1 MYINVSKDTYVHRHT
16 CTCAKYIYTCVYIHA
31 HMNTHTSINTHAHI
45 DKEIHTQRIWEKK
58 MPQY

>member
-16 CTCAKYIYTCVYIHA
+16 CTRIKYTYTCVYIHA
-31 HMNTHTSINTHAHI
+31 HMSTHTSINTHAHI

-58 MPQY
+58 IPQY